1 MDLRDKGNSRPYILA
16 QVEPLTNIIL
26 NESIHVSRD
35 GITESMGMSLSKL
48 WEFVMDRET
57 RRAAIH
63 GVAKSRT

>member
-1 MDLRDKGNSRPYILA
+1 MDLRAKGNSRPYILA

-26 NESIHVSRD
+26 NESIRVSRD
-35 GITESMGMSLSKL
+35 GITESMGMSLSKPR
-48 WEFVMDRET
+48 EFVMDRET